1 MSCGSAGNC
10 AAGGYYFDRSHHLQV
25 FVASQ
30 DHGVWGTAIEV
41 PGLAALNTGVQA
53 GSLASYFPTVSCAR
67 ASPCAAGGAY
77 TDHSR
82 HEQGFVVTQTR

>member
-1 MSCGSAGNC
+1 VSCGSAGNC

-41 PGLAALNTGVQA
+41 PGLAALNTPA
-53 GSLASYFPTVSCAR
+53 SL
-67 ASPCAAGGAY
+67 
-77 TDHSR
+77 R
-82 HEQGFVVTQTR
+82 HLCTICVE